1 MVGPGDVEV
10 PLDGGALTG
19 RVGPGTEFPEGD
31 WRNRYFGGDRKDQVW
46 DRVQAVTKEL
56 GVPLERLSE
65 MALRYCLS
73 HPAVSTI
80 IPRDAFCAQRGRQCP
95 KRRTRRL
102 IPRATRSPSPP
113 PLGEE
118 LLPGPLSANN
128 TTRDLL
134 VTKWRCV
141 ERHPL

>member
-10 PLDGGALTG
+10 PLDEGALTG
-19 RVGPGTEFPEGD
+19 RVGPETEFPEGD

-56 GVPLERLSE
+56 GVPLERLPE

-80 IPRDAFCAQRGRQCP
+80 IPGIRSVRNVDANV
-95 KRRTRRL
+95 
-102 IPRATRSPSPP
+102 RSVELGALSPEQ
-113 PLGEE
+113 LEV
-118 LLPGPLSANN
+118 LH
-128 TTRDLL
+128 
-134 VTKWRCV
+134 
-141 ERHPL
+141 RHRWVRNFYQAP